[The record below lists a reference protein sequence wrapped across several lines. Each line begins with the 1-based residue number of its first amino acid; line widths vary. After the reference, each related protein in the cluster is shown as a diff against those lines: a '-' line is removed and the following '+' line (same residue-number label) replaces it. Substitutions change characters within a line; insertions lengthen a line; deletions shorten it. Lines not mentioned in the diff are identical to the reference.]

1 VLFLRRLQKFSQKFG
16 KTDVRNLVRE
26 RLGQCGYK
34 TIPEMVPPMVDWDEL
49 VRREGTAVWRT
60 IYRLVR
66 NQADADECF
75 QETFVAALELA
86 NRQPVR
92 NWPALL
98 QCLATSR
105 AVDRIRKR
113 LRRTKKEELADL
125 AQAEAKQPGPVQHA
139 EAAERATRLRWALA
153 QIPAR
158 QAEIFCLHELGG
170 WKYEALAERFAMT
183 ASAVGVLLHRT
194 RKKLHDLLNLH
205 GALSQSLLE
214 QRPT

>member
-1 VLFLRRLQKFSQKFG
+1 LDSAATNDFPNV
-16 KTDVRNLVRE
+16 
-26 RLGQCGYK
+26 
-34 TIPEMVPPMVDWDEL
+34 VPPMIDWDEL
-49 VRREGTAVWRT
+49 VRREGSAVWRT

-75 QETFVAALELA
+75 QETFVAALELS

-105 AVDRIRKR
+105 AVDRVRKR
-113 LRRTKKEELADL
+113 LRRTRKEEVNNLAK
-125 AQAEAKQPGPVQHA
+125 AECTQPGPTHQA
-139 EAAERATRLRWALA
+139 EAAERATRLRWALS

-194 RKKLHDLLNLH
+194 RKKLQDLLNLQ
-205 GALSQSLLE
+205 GALSESLIK
-214 QRPT
+214 QRPA

>member
-1 VLFLRRLQKFSQKFG
+1 MLARNFLE
-16 KTDVRNLVRE
+16 TW
-26 RLGQCGYK
+26 C
-34 TIPEMVPPMVDWDEL
+34 EMLDWDEL

-75 QETFVAALELA
+75 QETFVAALELS

-105 AVDRIRKR
+105 AVDRVRKK
-113 LRRTKKEELADL
+113 LRRTKKEEISDL
-125 AQAEAKQPGPVQHA
+125 ARAETMQPGPAQQA
-139 EAAERATRLRWALA
+139 EAAERATKLRWALA

-183 ASAVGVLLHRT
+183 VNAVGVLLHRT
-194 RKKLHDLLNLH
+194 RKKLQDLLSLQ
-205 GALSQSLLE
+205 GALSESLLK
-214 QRPT
+214 QRPA